1 MAQTKDMESPKPAP
15 TKDSVVLLHG
25 LSRTS
30 ASLRAMEL
38 SLAAQGYAV
47 VNAGYPSTRAPLSE
61 LVAVVGHATAKAAA
75 RRPEGCV
82 HFVTHSMGGILVRM
96 WLQAERP
103 ARMGRAVFMAPP
115 NKGSELVDL
124 MAEWPAFS
132 WIMGPA
138 GGELGT
144 SAAALPRQLPPP
156 DFALGIIAG
165 SVPLNPI
172 AASIVPGPNDGKVS
186 VESTKLEGMADHI
199 TLPVSHTFMML
210 NPMVIAQTIRFLDR
224 GAFDRSLTL
233 ADAARLTLNV
243 PAGRRKKPAE

>member
-1 MAQTKDMESPKPAP
+1 MESPKPPP
-15 TKDSVVLLHG
+15 TEDSVVLLHG
-25 LSRTS
+25 LSRT
-30 ASLRAMEL
+30 ATSLRAMEM

-47 VNAGYPSTRAPLSE
+47 VNTGYPSTKAPLAE
-61 LVAVVGHATAKAAA
+61 LVAVVGRATAEASAL
-75 RRPEGCV
+75 RPKGSV

-96 WLQAERP
+96 WLQTARP
-103 ARMGRAVFMAPP
+103 ARMGRAVFLAPP

-132 WIMGPA
+132 WFMGPA

-144 SAAALPRQLPPP
+144 GAGALPRQLPRP

-172 AASIVPGPNDGKVS
+172 SGSIVPGPNDGKVS
-186 VESTKLEGMADHI
+186 VESTKVEGMADHI
-199 TLPVSHTFMML
+199 VLPVSHTFMML

-243 PAGRRKKPAE
+243 PARRRKKAPD